1 MKGDHI
7 YVLCDTNILAYQ
19 HTFQHHGIDCGD
31 GTVIHFSKR
40 RRKIVHDPM
49 CRFKSISKD
58 GVVHTYNSKKCYSPS
73 VVVQRAMN
81 KLGETEYNL
90 GLNNCEHFA
99 SWCRTDRWESQQIGG
114 VLGTV
119 GGTATVAGL
128 GAAVG
133 AIEVTTAASG
143 IWGVLGMT
151 TTAPLLGIGALPVA
165 AICGGAFLAYKF
177 LTHDETHNRS

>member
-1 MKGDHI
+1 MKGDQI

-40 RRKIVHDPM
+40 RGKIVQDPM

-58 GVVHTYNSKKCYSPS
+58 GVIRTYNSKKCYSPS
-73 VVVQRAMN
+73 VIVQRAMN

-99 SWCRTDRWESQQIGG
+99 SWCRTDQWESQQING
-114 VLGTV
+114 VI
-119 GGTATVAGL
+119 GTAL
-128 GAAVG
+128 GATAVTGVSMAVG

-143 IWGVLGMT
+143 IWGILGMT
-151 TTAPLLGIGALPVA
+151 ATAPLLGIGALPVA
-165 AICGGAFLAYKF
+165 AICGGAFLAYKS
-177 LTHDETHNRS
+177 LTHNENHNRS